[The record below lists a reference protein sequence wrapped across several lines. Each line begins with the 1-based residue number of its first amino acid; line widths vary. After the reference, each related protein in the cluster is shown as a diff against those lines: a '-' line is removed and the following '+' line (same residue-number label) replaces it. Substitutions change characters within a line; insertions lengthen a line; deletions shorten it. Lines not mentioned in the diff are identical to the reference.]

1 MIKTNQKF
9 IPISISTKIS
19 LYKISSEIID
29 KYINDAS
36 NIYPSIRTV
45 INNGEYLPIAR
56 DFDADRINVEVDNGK
71 IIKIIGY
78 Y

>member
-19 LYKISSEIID
+19 LYKISSMIIG
-29 KYINDAS
+29 KNMNDAL
-36 NIYPSIRTV
+36 NIYPSIRIV
-45 INNGEYLPIAR
+45 INNGEYLPIVR
-56 DFDADRINVEVDNGK
+56 YLDADRINVEVDNGK